1 MMQPLNVALIVSDSI
16 IRLGMVG
23 MIQQSNYADCKL
35 TEFEDFD
42 SFYTHDRDVYLLY
55 YDISSI
61 AIKDVEQHLRQLK
74 KSFPRTQTVIIIKQ
88 LKALPI
94 HRVQQLGAKG
104 VIYRDELELV
114 LLQSIDIVTRG
125 VIVYSTQVH
134 QLLNSSEQLYLA
146 KELRD
151 KDIDVLRLM
160 AQGCLPKEIAHQLN
174 VSPKTI
180 YRIRDRLKDILNVP
194 NAEMIL
200 GAALEQGLL
209 DEDPP

>member
-1 MMQPLNVALIVSDSI
+1 MMQQLNIALIVSDSI
-16 IRLGMVG
+16 TRLGMVG
-23 MIQQSNYADCKL
+23 MIQQSNYANCAL
-35 TEFEDFD
+35 TEFEYFD
-42 SFYTHDRDVYLLY
+42 SFYTHDGDVHLLY
-55 YDISSI
+55 YDISAI
-61 AIKDVEQHLRQLK
+61 AIKEVEKHLRQMK
-74 KSFPRTQTVIIIKQ
+74 KSYQQTQTVIIINQ

-125 VIVYSTQVH
+125 VIIYSTQVH

-146 KELRD
+146 MELRD

-160 AQGCLPKEIAHQLN
+160 AQGCLPKEIAHQLG

-200 GAALEQGLL
+200 DAAREQGLL